1 MSTPHYDIYFRGECL
16 EGFDAEHVKRQ
27 LALLFKASP
36 EKMQLLFSGK
46 VVALRKGL
54 DKAGAIK
61 FKQIL
66 EKAGA
71 KIYIKAMN
79 ADSAASA
86 GEEKPKPAQSPNVA
100 KADASAKLDVLPVGS
115 DVLSEAERTAFIEA
129 YIDISHIN
137 LTSTFDAIE
146 SQEKPQPPAPDV
158 SHLSAADVG
167 ADILE
172 GFRGEAIP
180 LPETDISHITLAE
193 AGADLL
199 LAAEELDASV
209 EPRTEHLS
217 LAEVGADIDPNPK
230 AEPPPAP
237 DVSHIKLDD

>member
-71 KIYIKAMN
+71 KIYIKAI
-79 ADSAASA
+79 DAASA
-86 GEEKPKPAQSPNVA
+86 GEEKPKPAQSPSVA
-100 KADASAKLDVLPVGS
+100 KADASVKLDVLPVGS

-129 YIDISHIN
+129 DIDISHIN